1 MPTFY
6 LKFDY
11 PNWGDLYTKINAPT
25 EREAI
30 KKLLKR
36 TKDIPENRVHVW
48 KGRGIP
54 KLVAGSAVKKGV

>member
-11 PNWGDLYTKINAPT
+11 PDWGNTYYKVTAPT
-25 EREAI
+25 ERDAI
-30 KKLLKR
+30 RKLLKG

-54 KLVAGSAVKKGV
+54 KSVAGRGV